1 MEFFTKMK
9 KKIIFFS
16 KKRKKKKKK
25 EKEKHKI
32 KKTSNQSNNHSNLKK
47 MMKHSTSSLKR
58 KGESTKGSS
67 SKSASSKKHKIPQ
80 QQHESNNHED
90 DEENE
95 EEQEHQQQHD
105 DQIQSNDNKAD
116 VEGNQDEQENN
127 ENQQD
132 QKMDVASDDKKED
145 VEEKKTTVTVAAA
158 AVVEE
163 KKTVDVVTEEKKP
176 AKPLVP
182 VHIHAD
188 ISKSPEYF
196 MNSLSKENL
205 SKAKLVKKSD
215 TQFGVS
221 FELQSHRGIPIEIK
235 TPPMKV
241 LGTPFLHGVGS
252 KFQEENKEPLD
263 DSKRKFKI
271 SAIPIY
277 EGHPLNNETDIEQL
291 KLDPSLSGLGK
302 EFKRKMEVD
311 LLDTIVDIYVKDNKL
326 KPDDP
331 DEHDDDDDNNGDD
344 DDDNINNSKK
354 KKKAAQT
361 PEQLLKQ
368 QEENMKKF
376 KKSKKDTMNTWVNK
390 GNPAK
395 NMISDKEAG
404 KEGKINVSRNVFFE
418 KNRSKT
424 NSNNNNNA
432 SDEKG
437 NNSKN
442 AKSNNNN
449 NGGKGNKNV
458 KQLKEDD
465 DNDDEEDSNTN
476 NNNNKKK
483 VDPKK
488 KTTNAVATTTNA
500 NDNKSLTVAVV
511 NNNDNKSVKKEDP
524 NATVVVDEYANID
537 QTLLNSILKKSQMK
551 EDLSPNEVAS
561 LLIKM
566 DKRGFIY
573 NAMRYINARGEP
585 FLLKN
590 KEGKI
595 EQREFVRNN
604 TAIVTP
610 ASYVSLTYIVTL
622 TILTSGQM
630 WVGLKMRKGVQ
641 ILKIN
646 PNPSQLEYDIGNTC
660 YDAEEAVLEG
670 DY

>member
-1 MEFFTKMK
+1 
-9 KKIIFFS
+9 
-16 KKRKKKKKK
+16 
-25 EKEKHKI
+25 
-32 KKTSNQSNNHSNLKK
+32 
-47 MMKHSTSSLKR
+47 MKHSTTSLKR
-58 KGESTKGSS
+58 KSDSAKGSS
-67 SKSASSKKHKIPQ
+67 SSKSESSKKHKTPQ
-80 QQHESNNHED
+80 QHHHESNNHEE
-90 DEENE
+90 DEDNE
-95 EEQEHQQQHD
+95 DEQEQHDNQQQ
-105 DQIQSNDNKAD
+105 QQQQQSNDNKED
-116 VEGNQDEQENN
+116 VEANQDEQENN

-132 QKMDVASDDKKED
+132 QKMDVASSDDKKEY
-145 VEEKKTTVTVAAA
+145 VEEKKTGTVVVEDKKTTVA
-158 AVVEE
+158 EE
-163 KKTVDVVTEEKKP
+163 KKTVDVIEEKKP

-277 EGHPLNNETDIEQL
+277 EGHPLNNETDLEQL
-291 KLDPSLSGLGK
+291 KLDPALSGLGK

-331 DEHDDDDDNNGDD
+331 DEHEDDDDNNGDD
-344 DDDNINNSKK
+344 DDDNSSNSKK

-376 KKSKKDTMNTWVNK
+376 KKSKKDSMNTWINK

-432 SDEKG
+432 SDEKSS
-437 NNSKN
+437 NNKN

-449 NGGKGNKNV
+449 GKGNKNV

-465 DNDDEEDSNTN
+465 DNDDDDEDNT

-483 VDPKK
+483 VDMKK
-488 KTTNAVATTTNA
+488 KTITAAAATTTNNV
-500 NDNKSLTVAVV
+500 NDSKSLAIVVA
-511 NNNDNKSVKKEDP
+511 NNDNKSVKKEDQ
-524 NATVVVDEYANID
+524 NAVAVVDEYANID